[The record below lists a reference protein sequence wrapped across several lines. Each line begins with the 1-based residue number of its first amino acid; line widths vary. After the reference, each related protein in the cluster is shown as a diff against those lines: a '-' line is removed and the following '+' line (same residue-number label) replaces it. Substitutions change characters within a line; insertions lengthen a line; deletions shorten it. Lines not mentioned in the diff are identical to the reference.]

1 MTSRYDNNDGRY
13 YDDQRPQRRQDGRAH
28 DRSSASARQRFAEQQ
43 ERQAYQDAGSQG
55 GRGRLHHDEMI
66 RDHGQVPRSSRQQH
80 NVADFDRERYAS
92 RSQSSVQG
100 LRTQGQQHAQD
111 PRRRQAPAQGGRRQ
125 VYLDQT
131 GQIPRYDASSA
142 ENSGSWARGQKPQQP
157 RGGRQMPPQQ
167 YGNMAD
173 RYNRNSGMYQARPDA
188 ATNVM
193 NAATGVQQGLLSS
206 PMSFLVRIV
215 LIVVLLLVFGVRMM
229 MSSGPASQLAD
240 VNTAIAAQQE
250 QLDTLAADNQQMQES
265 IDARQSTLDA
275 YNAIVKAQQ
284 S

>member
-1 MTSRYDNNDGRY
+1 
-13 YDDQRPQRRQDGRAH
+13 
-28 DRSSASARQRFAEQQ
+28 
-43 ERQAYQDAGSQG
+43 
-55 GRGRLHHDEMI
+55 
-66 RDHGQVPRSSRQQH
+66 
-80 NVADFDRERYAS
+80 
-92 RSQSSVQG
+92 
-100 LRTQGQQHAQD
+100 
-111 PRRRQAPAQGGRRQ
+111 
-125 VYLDQT
+125 
-131 GQIPRYDASSA
+131 
-142 ENSGSWARGQKPQQP
+142 
-157 RGGRQMPPQQ
+157 MPPQQ

-193 NAATGVQQGLLSS
+193 NAANGVQQGLLSS

-215 LIVVLLLVFGVRMM
+215 LIVVLLLVFGVRMV

-250 QLDTLAADNQQMQES
+250 QLDTLTADNQQMQES
-265 IDARQSTLDA
+265 IDSRQSTLDA